1 MACTRGQ
8 RNGQV
13 KQKQREKKEV
23 ATGRTTPDKQVVRKR
38 FENIL

>member
-13 KQKQREKKEV
+13 KQKQKERKKDI
-23 ATGRTTPDKQVVRKR
+23 ATGRTTPDKQVVREP
-38 FENIL
+38 F